1 MQAKSVTRSEQASL
15 KKEVKRTLMEL
26 ADELD
31 EQQRDIRI
39 AKTSFA
45 SAGVASAGAV
55 IGGLVLAPFTAGV
68 SLIATAGGLAGG
80 ALSGA
85 GTLATNKAE
94 RIINSKKLKAAQK
107 AIGRI
112 NESYSHC
119 TSVEGETG
127 GNRAAATGITTMLGL
142 LPPVLIGLNIAE
154 IVSNSIKIDKKSPS
168 EVAEQIR
175 AIARM
180 LD

>member
-1 MQAKSVTRSEQASL
+1 MQAKSVTRSAEQASL

-80 ALSGA
+80 A
-85 GTLATNKAE
+85 AE